1 MGASILVLIYRII
14 VIFIGVSLLV
24 YRQMVRYNSEN
35 ITLQVVE
42 AKKVWTSPT
51 SWGIYRFFVTYEYNG
66 VVYRQKSIEFGVFLF
81 SFKNKTIYNCTGK
94 RSIIIP
100 GRSRLQHYAHPGVG
114 KNHEIQ
120 HHSSQW
126 QYSRAQ
132 PHDYCYCCCF
142 LV

>member
-94 RSIIIP
+94 RSKS
-100 GRSRLQHYAHPGVG
+100 GRLVAIR
-114 KNHEIQ
+114 
-120 HHSSQW
+120 
-126 QYSRAQ
+126 YSALKKLR
-132 PHDYCYCCCF
+132 YF
-142 LV
+142 LYWLV

>member
-51 SWGIYRFFVTYEYNG
+51 SWGIY
-66 VVYRQKSIEFGVFLF
+66 
-81 SFKNKTIYNCTGK
+81 
-94 RSIIIP
+94 
-100 GRSRLQHYAHPGVG
+100 
-114 KNHEIQ
+114 
-120 HHSSQW
+120 
-126 QYSRAQ
+126 
-132 PHDYCYCCCF
+132 
-142 LV
+142 

>member
-94 RSIIIP
+94 RSKSGKFSFDRKKKKKKIAIFFI
-100 GRSRLQHYAHPGVG
+100 LAGVG
-114 KNHEIQ
+114 SFFN
-120 HHSSQW
+120 
-126 QYSRAQ
+126 RR
-132 PHDYCYCCCF
+132 F
-142 LV
+142 

>member
-81 SFKNKTIYNCTGK
+81 HSRIKPY
-94 RSIIIP
+94 IIAP
-100 GRSRLQHYAHPGVG
+100 VNEAKAERLVA
-114 KNHEIQ
+114 IR
-120 HHSSQW
+120 
-126 QYSRAQ
+126 YSALKKLR
-132 PHDYCYCCCF
+132 YF
-142 LV
+142 LYWLV

>member
-42 AKKVWTSPT
+42 AKKVWTS
-51 SWGIYRFFVTYEYNG
+51 
-66 VVYRQKSIEFGVFLF
+66 RQKSIEFGVFLF

-94 RSIIIP
+94 RSKSGKVSCDRIFCIEKIAIFFI
-100 GRSRLQHYAHPGVG
+100 LAGVG
-114 KNHEIQ
+114 SFFN
-120 HHSSQW
+120 
-126 QYSRAQ
+126 RR
-132 PHDYCYCCCF
+132 F
-142 LV
+142 

>member
-66 VVYRQKSIEFGVFLF
+66 VIYRQKSIEFGVFLF
-81 SFKNKTIYNCTGK
+81 SFKNKPY
-94 RSIIIP
+94 IIAP
-100 GRSRLQHYAHPGVG
+100 GNEAKVERLVA
-114 KNHEIQ
+114 IR
-120 HHSSQW
+120 
-126 QYSRAQ
+126 YSALKKLR
-132 PHDYCYCCCF
+132 YF
-142 LV
+142 LYWLG

>member
-1 MGASILVLIYRII
+1 MGVSILVLIYRII
-14 VIFIGVSLLV
+14 VVFIGVSLLA

-66 VVYRQKSIEFGVFLF
+66 VVYRQESIEFGVFLF

-94 RSIIIP
+94 RSKSGKVSCDQIFCIEKIAIYFI
-100 GRSRLQHYAHPGVG
+100 LAGVG
-114 KNHEIQ
+114 SFFN
-120 HHSSQW
+120 
-126 QYSRAQ
+126 RR
-132 PHDYCYCCCF
+132 F
-142 LV
+142 